1 MGKEWEVERGKGRSV
16 DPDREGKGVGKEW
29 EVGRG
34 KGRSVDPDTEDRG
47 IVFWLGFG
55 RDSVY
60 NTQLLACL
68 FFVSEILWDRMGQG

>member
-55 RDSVY
+55 RDFRLQHAV
-60 NTQLLACL
+60 TCL
-68 FFVSEILWDRMGQG
+68 FIFCL